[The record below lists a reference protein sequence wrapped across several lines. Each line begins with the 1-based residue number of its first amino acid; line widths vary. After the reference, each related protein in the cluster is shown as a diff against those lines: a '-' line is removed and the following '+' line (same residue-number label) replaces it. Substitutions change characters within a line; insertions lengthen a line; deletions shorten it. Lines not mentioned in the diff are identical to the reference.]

1 MVHPYRSGQMVYHR
15 REGRDDQ
22 GASRRVDLEGDRD
35 TVVHGGRAG
44 ILECE
49 TF

>member
-1 MVHPYRSGQMVYHR
+1 MVYHR

-22 GASRRVDLEGDRD
+22 GASRCVDLEGDRG